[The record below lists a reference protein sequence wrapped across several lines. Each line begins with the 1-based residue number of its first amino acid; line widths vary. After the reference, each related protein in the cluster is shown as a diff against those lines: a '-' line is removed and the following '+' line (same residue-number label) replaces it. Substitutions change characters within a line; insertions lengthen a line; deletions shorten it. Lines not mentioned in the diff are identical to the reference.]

1 MRSTNFVANCVTPAE
16 RRTVSLA
23 DDGPP
28 NSDDREEVAS
38 EAGGR
43 EKVAREEASCEEA
56 GREEASRETGRS
68 ERGRAEASTALVR
81 RSSSDLGARGEGAQP
96 PERERRDPT

>member
-1 MRSTNFVANCVTPAE
+1 MSSVANCVTPAE

-23 DDGPP
+23 DDDPP

-43 EKVAREEASCEEA
+43 EEAGREEA
-56 GREEASRETGRS
+56 GREEAGRKTGR
-68 ERGRAEASTALVR
+68 RDGGRVEDPIPLVR

-96 PERERRDPT
+96 SERERRDPT

>member
-1 MRSTNFVANCVTPAE
+1 MRPAYATRSTSSVANCVTPAE

-28 NSDDREEVAS
+28 NPDDRKEVAS

-43 EKVAREEASCEEA
+43 EKVAREEAS
-56 GREEASRETGRS
+56 RETGCS

-81 RSSSDLGARGEGAQP
+81 LSSSDLGARGEGAQP